1 MGEEG
6 RKVLPKP
13 IFLPENY
20 KSSINLRG
28 KKKSLPQNTKLFKMF
43 AQNESIKA
51 VILWRLSALHILLIT
66 AVPQIAIV
74 SYIFFL
80 F

>member
-1 MGEEG
+1 
-6 RKVLPKP
+6 
-13 IFLPENY
+13 
-20 KSSINLRG
+20 
-28 KKKSLPQNTKLFKMF
+28 MF

-51 VILWRLSALHILLIT
+51 IILLWLSAFHILQIT